1 MSEAALRER
10 EVKRHW
16 AEPGSKHDALV
27 KSAKVVL
34 PSAVGVLVAFLLMA
48 PLTNRGE
55 VSFILDKN
63 QVDTAPERMRIEAA
77 RYNGKDDKGQA
88 FEISAQRAI
97 QQSSDQPIV
106 DIGGMMAR
114 LALAKGPAQIQAN
127 RARYNLDEQ
136 SVVVPGAVRVSGPEG
151 EQLLTRDVGIDLKS
165 RMVASRG
172 PAVARMPV
180 GQFRAG
186 RLQADLGERV
196 VAANGGVSG
205 KVELGTFTAP
215 RATADLDRRT
225 VVLDGGVRLKI
236 TQGAVR

>member
-1 MSEAALRER
+1 MSEAAVRER
-10 EVKRHW
+10 EFKQHW

-27 KSAKVVL
+27 KTAKVVL
-34 PSAVGVLVAFLLMA
+34 PSAVGVLIAFLLMA
-48 PLTNRGE
+48 PLTKRGE

-88 FEISAQRAI
+88 FEISAERAI
-97 QQSSDQPIV
+97 QQSSDEPIV
-106 DIGGMMAR
+106 DISGMMAR
-114 LALAKGPAQIQAN
+114 LSLAKGPAQIQAN
-127 RARYNLDEQ
+127 QGRYNLDEQ
-136 SVVVPGAVRVSGPEG
+136 SVTVAGPVRVTGPDG
-151 EQLLTRDVGIDLKS
+151 EQLLTRDVDIDLKS

-172 PAVARMPV
+172 PAVARMPI
-180 GQFRAG
+180 GQFQAG

-196 VAANGGVSG
+196 VAANRGVSG

-215 RATADLDRRT
+215 RMRADLDSRV